1 MILCCNLDSTIKPF
15 GRKLLWQKS
24 FKYFIIVNQYLFGK
38 AREFSDLRHL
48 CAYSRGNSGISASA
62 RQQKDFSAKT
72 ISFLTYQHANS
83 KKSSFI
89 TIKQKCLLTKSTNE
103 IPKSRCGY
111 LIFAFHKTNVNPESV
126 PIFNYNPIFHNNL
139 R

>member
-1 MILCCNLDSTIKPF
+1 MIQYSNFDSTFILNLF

-24 FKYFIIVNQYLFGK
+24 LKCFIMVNQYLFGK

-89 TIKQKCLLTKSTNE
+89 TIKQKCLLTKEGNK
-103 IPKSRCGY
+103 ILQKQMRVFDFYFLLGHR
-111 LIFAFHKTNVNPESV
+111 FESKKYTQFSV
-126 PIFNYNPIFHNNL
+126 
-139 R
+139 